1 MYHKTRLVFSYKKA
15 KPIIPEL
22 AYIFNSES
30 ILYSIRLHKSTLT
43 LNTKYFTMK

>member
-22 AYIFNSES
+22 AYVFNFKT
-30 ILYSIRLHKSTLT
+30 I
-43 LNTKYFTMK
+43 